1 MSETQTI
8 VVQVTPAPPSSETLA
23 DLSEL
28 AMLFF
33 VACIAI
39 YCMKALIRLF
49 STDSHND

>member
-1 MSETQTI
+1 MSETQTL
-8 VVQVTPAPPSSETLA
+8 VVQVTPAPPDSVTLA

-33 VACIAI
+33 VAAIAI
-39 YCMKALIRLF
+39 TCMRALIRLF

>member
-8 VVQVTPAPPSSETLA
+8 VVQVTPAPPDPETLA
-23 DLSEL
+23 DLSAL
-28 AMLFF
+28 AMVFF
-33 VACIAI
+33 VAAIAI

>member
-1 MSETQTI
+1 MAETQTI
-8 VVQVTPAPPSSETLA
+8 VVQVKPAPPDSETLA